1 LCSIPGFFDPQILE
15 ALPARIFVFDHCQ
28 GCEVC
33 STFDS
38 QTINENV
45 TPLFRSALAICL
57 ALSLQAVTAAHAEVI
72 TGRIVGIS
80 DGDTVTLLDTFK
92 RQYKIRLT
100 GIDAPEKKMP
110 FGQRSKEHLSDL
122 IFSKDVQVE
131 TEKLDRYGRTLGKI
145 VFDRKDINLAMIN
158 AGLAWHYKK
167 YQQEQ
172 SASDRLLY
180 SHGEEQA
187 RFQRTG
193 LWRDPNP
200 TPPWDW
206 RKGEA
211 NQRLTP

>member
-1 LCSIPGFFDPQILE
+1 MNQLRRC
-15 ALPARIFVFDHCQ
+15 A
-28 GCEVC
+28 
-33 STFDS
+33 
-38 QTINENV
+38 V
-45 TPLFRSALAICL
+45 TVVL
-57 ALSLQAVTAAHAEVI
+57 ALGALFSFSAYAEI
-72 TGRIVGIS
+72 LSGRIVGIS
-80 DGDTVTLLDTFK
+80 DGDTVTLLDANQ

-110 FGQRSKEHLSDL
+110 FGQRSKDHLSDL
-122 IFSKDVQVE
+122 IFNKDVQVE

-187 RFQRTG
+187 RFQHIG

-211 NQRLTP
+211 NQRPTP

>member
-1 LCSIPGFFDPQILE
+1 MTTVLTLG
-15 ALPARIFVFDHCQ
+15 ALFSFPV
-28 GCEVC
+28 
-33 STFDS
+33 
-38 QTINENV
+38 
-45 TPLFRSALAICL
+45 
-57 ALSLQAVTAAHAEVI
+57 HAELLL
-72 TGRIVGIS
+72 GRIVGIS
-80 DGDTVTLLDTFK
+80 DGDTVTLLDANK
-92 RQYKIRLT
+92 QQYKIRLT

-145 VFDRKDINLAMIN
+145 LFDRKDINLAMVN

-180 SHGEEQA
+180 SYAEEQA
-187 RFQRTG
+187 RLRCIG
-193 LWRDPNP
+193 LWHDTTP

-206 RKGEA
+206 RKGEV

>member
-1 LCSIPGFFDPQILE
+1 MNQLRGR
-15 ALPARIFVFDHCQ
+15 A
-28 GCEVC
+28 
-33 STFDS
+33 
-38 QTINENV
+38 V
-45 TPLFRSALAICL
+45 TLVL
-57 ALSLQAVTAAHAEVI
+57 ALGALFSFSVHAEI
-72 TGRIVGIS
+72 LSGRIVGIS
-80 DGDTVTLLDTFK
+80 DGDTVTLLDAEQ

-110 FGQRSKEHLSDL
+110 FGQRSKQHLSDL

-145 VFDRKDINLAMIN
+145 LFDRKDINLAMIN

-180 SHGEEQA
+180 SYAEEQA
-187 RFQRTG
+187 RLRRIG
-193 LWRDPNP
+193 LWHDAAP

-206 RKGEA
+206 RKSEV
-211 NQRLTP
+211 NQRLAP

>member
-1 LCSIPGFFDPQILE
+1 MNRLCRR
-15 ALPARIFVFDHCQ
+15 A
-28 GCEVC
+28 
-33 STFDS
+33 
-38 QTINENV
+38 V
-45 TPLFRSALAICL
+45 TVVL
-57 ALSLQAVTAAHAEVI
+57 ALGALFSFAVHAEI
-72 TGRIVGIS
+72 LTGIIIGIS
-80 DGDTVTLLDTFK
+80 DGDTVTLLDPNQ
-92 RQYKIRLT
+92 RRYKIRLT

-110 FGQRSKEHLSDL
+110 YGQRSKEHLSDL

-145 VFDRKDINLAMIN
+145 LLDHKDINLAMSQ
-158 AGLAWHYKK
+158 AGQAWHYKK

-180 SHGEEQA
+180 SLAEDQA
-187 RFQRTG
+187 RLRRIG
-193 LWRDPNP
+193 LWHDATP

>member
-1 LCSIPGFFDPQILE
+1 MNQLRRC
-15 ALPARIFVFDHCQ
+15 A
-28 GCEVC
+28 
-33 STFDS
+33 
-38 QTINENV
+38 V
-45 TPLFRSALAICL
+45 TTVL
-57 ALSLQAVTAAHAEVI
+57 ALGALLSFSVHAELLL
-72 TGRIVGIS
+72 GRIVGIS
-80 DGDTVTLLDTFK
+80 DGDTVTLLDANK

-110 FGQRSKEHLSDL
+110 FGQRSKEYLSDL

-145 VFDRKDINLAMIN
+145 LFDRKDINLAMIN

-180 SHGEEQA
+180 SHAEDQA
-187 RFQRTG
+187 RLRRIG
-193 LWRDPNP
+193 LWHDATP

>member
-1 LCSIPGFFDPQILE
+1 MNQLRRH
-15 ALPARIFVFDHCQ
+15 A
-28 GCEVC
+28 
-33 STFDS
+33 
-38 QTINENV
+38 V
-45 TPLFRSALAICL
+45 TVML
-57 ALSLQAVTAAHAEVI
+57 ALGALFSFPVHAEI
-72 TGRIVGIS
+72 LTGKIVGIS
-80 DGDTVTLLDTFK
+80 DGDTVTLLDVNK

-122 IFSKDVQVE
+122 IFNMDVQVE

-145 VFDRKDINLAMIN
+145 LFDRKDINLAMIN

-167 YQQEQ
+167 YQHEQ

-180 SHGEEQA
+180 SYAEEQA
-187 RFQRTG
+187 RLRHIG
-193 LWRDPNP
+193 LWHDAIP